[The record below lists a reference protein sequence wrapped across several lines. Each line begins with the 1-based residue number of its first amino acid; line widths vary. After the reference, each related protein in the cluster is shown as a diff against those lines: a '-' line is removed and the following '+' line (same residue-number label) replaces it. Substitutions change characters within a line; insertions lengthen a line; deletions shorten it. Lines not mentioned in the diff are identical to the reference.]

1 MLYRLATRSEDEIL
15 ATSVIVCGELM
26 YMAENSA
33 RKSENLLL
41 VRSFIAT
48 MTVLEVDTKVFET
61 YASIKAKIFNRFAP
75 KEKSLRRKYKIEKLG
90 FTGND
95 LWIAA
100 TAIRYSATIIS
111 SDSDFSRMLD
121 ALDFQLECWLE

>member
-48 MTVLEVDTKVFET
+48 MTVLEIDTKVFET

-90 FTGND
+90 FTEND

>member
-1 MLYRLATRSEDEIL
+1 
-15 ATSVIVCGELM
+15 
-26 YMAENSA
+26 
-33 RKSENLLL
+33 
-41 VRSFIAT
+41 
-48 MTVLEVDTKVFET
+48 MTVLEIDTKVFET

-90 FTGND
+90 FTEND